1 MVKLEQIFVR
11 KGRCLLSTI
20 RFIHTADLHLDSPF
34 KGMTGLPAARLN
46 ELRESTFTAFNR
58 LIDYAVESSLDF
70 VVIVGDIYDGEDRSL
85 RAQRKFQEGME
96 KLHAAGI
103 PVYITYGNH
112 DHLSGNWTRFELPP
126 NVHEFSGEVEE
137 VSLTVRGQDVV
148 LHGFSYPNRHVK
160 EEMVN
165 TYPTAS
171 NDQSFHIG
179 LLHGSIAGNESHA
192 VYSPF
197 TIPELQ
203 AKHYDY
209 WALGHI
215 HLRQQLADNPPIVY
229 PGNIQGRHRNESGEK
244 GFYEVELSKTD
255 AVLTFIATS
264 AVHFGRIQIP
274 CAQITHANEFLAVC
288 EEALLSFA
296 SEHGPAVIDLEIL
309 HLDDETAAF
318 YAQTAEEIWL
328 DAIREVME
336 GQEPFVWVQRLTSM
350 YALREQENN
359 SLVESVL
366 GQVDSWSTEQWK
378 QVLEDVYQHV
388 RTARYLEPLS
398 EGDIDELRSDVEKLL
413 LHELPTLLEVNQ

>member
-11 KGRCLLSTI
+11 KGRCILSTI

-34 KGMTGLPAARLN
+34 KGMTGLPTARLN

-58 LIDYAVESSLDF
+58 LINYAVESSPDF
-70 VVIVGDIYDGEDRSL
+70 VLIVGDIYDGEDRSL

-103 PVYITYGNH
+103 SVYITYGNH

-148 LHGFSYPNRHVK
+148 IHGFSYPNRHVK
-160 EEMVN
+160 EEMVSK
-165 TYPTAS
+165 YPTAS
-171 NDQSFHIG
+171 DNQSFHIG
-179 LLHGSIAGNESHA
+179 LLHGSLAGNDTHA

-197 TIPELQ
+197 TISDLQ
-203 AKHYDY
+203 SKHYDY

-215 HLRQQLADNPPIVY
+215 HLSQQLSDNPPIVY

-255 AVLTFIATS
+255 TALSFIATS

-274 CAQITHANEFLAVC
+274 CARITHANEFLAVC

-296 SEHGPAVIDLEIL
+296 TEHGPAVVDIEIL
-309 HLDDETAAF
+309 HLDEETAAF
-318 YAQTAEEIWL
+318 FAQTAEDIWL

-336 GQEPFVWVQRLTSM
+336 GQEPFVWVQRLTTT
-350 YALREQENN
+350 YALHKQENN
-359 SLVESVL
+359 SLIESVL
-366 GQVDSWSTEQWK
+366 GQVDNWSTEQWK

-388 RTARYLEPLS
+388 RTARYLDPLT
-398 EGDIDELRSDVEKLL
+398 EQDIHDLRSDVEKLL
-413 LHELPTLLEVNQ
+413 LNELPTMLEVNR

>member
-1 MVKLEQIFVR
+1 M
-11 KGRCLLSTI
+11 STI

-34 KGMTGLPAARLN
+34 KGMTGLPPARLN

-58 LIDYAVESSLDF
+58 LIDYAVESSPDF
-70 VVIVGDIYDGEDRSL
+70 ILIVGDIYDGEDRSL

-96 KLHAAGI
+96 KLHKAGI

-126 NVHEFSGEVEE
+126 NVHEFLGEVEE
-137 VSLTVRGQDVV
+137 VSLTVRGQEVV
-148 LHGFSYPNRHVK
+148 IHGFSYPNRYVK
-160 EEMVN
+160 EEMVSK
-165 TYPTAS
+165 YPTAS
-171 NDQSFHIG
+171 NNQSFHIG
-179 LLHGSIAGNESHA
+179 LLHGSLAGNETHA

-197 TIPELQ
+197 TISDLQ
-203 AKHYDY
+203 SKHYDY

-215 HLRQQLADNPPIVY
+215 HLRQQLSDNPPIVY

-255 AVLTFIATS
+255 AVLSFITTS

-274 CAQITHANEFLAVC
+274 CAQITHANEFLTVC

-296 SEHGPAVIDLEIL
+296 SEHGPAVVDVEIL
-309 HLDDETAAF
+309 HLDEETSAF
-318 YAQTAEEIWL
+318 FAQTAEDIWL
-328 DAIREVME
+328 DAIRELME
-336 GQEPFVWVQRLTSM
+336 GDEPFVWVQRLTSI
-350 YALREQENN
+350 YALHKQENN

-366 GQVDSWSTEQWK
+366 GQVDNWSTEQWK

-388 RTARYLEPLS
+388 RTTKYLDPLT
-398 EGDIDELRSDVEKLL
+398 EQDIHDLRNDVENLL
-413 LHELPTLLEVNQ
+413 LNELPTMLEVNR